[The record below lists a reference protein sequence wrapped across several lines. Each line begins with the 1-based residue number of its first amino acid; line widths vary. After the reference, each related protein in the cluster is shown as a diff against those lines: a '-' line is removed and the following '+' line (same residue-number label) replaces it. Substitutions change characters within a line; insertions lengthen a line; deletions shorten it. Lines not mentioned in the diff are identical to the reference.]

1 MLATVIVILALFP
14 ILFYFFFFIWRI
26 RWAARKILETVR
38 KNYTRDRD
46 IRIIASDSLPS
57 NTAAKYAEARG
68 VVEGLGFKFICYA
81 EDETFTRANG
91 IMIPFQYFRDEKGD
105 MKASTYFHPKI
116 GYTIYDFM
124 TEFSD
129 GRKLVTSNATMAAK
143 IMVPPIFIR
152 NHLPAKTLPSEIL
165 KAHREQ
171 LGKILGEYRG
181 ITCTTAVTPD
191 GILER
196 YRYDNK
202 TIYKFHR
209 DRGWISQEELIGMSP
224 KGSDATAKRVYAR
237 IQKILRDEDDA
248 ARRLS

>member
-1 MLATVIVILALFP
+1 MPLTVIVILALFS

-38 KNYTRDRD
+38 RNYTRDRD
-46 IRIIASDSLPS
+46 IRIIASDSLPRD
-57 NTAAKYAEARG
+57 TAVKYAEARSA
-68 VVEGLGFKFICYA
+68 VEVLGFKFICYA
-81 EDETFTRANG
+81 EDETFTRSNG

-105 MKASTYFHPKI
+105 VKVSTYFHPKI

-129 GRKLVTSNATMAAK
+129 GRKLVTSNAAMAAK
-143 IMVPPIFIR
+143 IMAPPIFIR
-152 NHLPAKTLPSEIL
+152 NHLPANSLPSEML
-165 KAHREQ
+165 NAHREH
-171 LGKILGEYRG
+171 LDKILGEYRG
-181 ITCTTAVTPD
+181 ITCSTAVTPD

-209 DRGWISQEELIGMSP
+209 DRGWISQEELIRMSP
-224 KGSDATAKRVYAR
+224 KGSEATAKRVYAV
-237 IQKILRDEDDA
+237 IQKMLRDEDNA
-248 ARRLS
+248 ARRLT